1 MPETDEVDVQVIEGL
16 VAEYE
21 MSAYGSFKWQKLVK
35 FLENRY
41 GIFLAMSGRIKIL
54 QVTKTHDLE
63 CQICT
68 AHIKAQNRQTYETVQ
83 GSRYRRLQSCL

>member
-1 MPETDEVDVQVIEGL
+1 MPETDELDVQVIEGL

-41 GIFLAMSGRIKIL
+41 GI
-54 QVTKTHDLE
+54 
-63 CQICT
+63 C
-68 AHIKAQNRQTYETVQ
+68 
-83 GSRYRRLQSCL
+83 LQSCL

>member
-1 MPETDEVDVQVIEGL
+1 
-16 VAEYE
+16 

-41 GIFLAMSGRIKIL
+41 GIFLAMSGFIEIL
-54 QVTKTHDLE
+54 EVTKTCDVE

-68 AHIKAQNRQTYETVQ
+68 PHTKGQNRQTYEKV
-83 GSRYRRLQSCL
+83 